1 MAVGWI
7 ASDLIKRQ
15 GQYWHPGTTVF
26 DGPASS
32 HLGQAPSFARLAI
45 HQRMQRY
52 IHLSRQVIGHI
63 LRTVFGTHLHGIN
76 QQAQHRA
83 AVGPTHAQGS
93 HVSAQVQCYVK

>member
-1 MAVGWI
+1 
-7 ASDLIKRQ
+7 
-15 GQYWHPGTTVF
+15 
-26 DGPASS
+26 
-32 HLGQAPSFARLAI
+32 
-45 HQRMQRY
+45 
-52 IHLSRQVIGHI
+52 LSRQVIGHI